1 MLKNPIPQNME
12 KRTKQKK
19 QNSKKQSKGAPGQKV
34 LKGVKLNP
42 KGPQI
47 PQDWKVKKKKKADT
61 ERQIVSK
68 KRRMI
73 KRRRTRGES
82 LEKINSWVKNP
93 TFQSRIIGYSGIF
106 WKYKI

>member
-19 QNSKKQSKGAPGQKV
+19 QNSKKHSKVASGQKV
-34 LKGVKLNP
+34 LKGVKLHP

-47 PQDWKVKKKKKADT
+47 PQEWKVKKKKKAET
-61 ERQIVSK
+61 ERQMIN
-68 KRRMI
+68 KRRRMV

-82 LEKINSWVKNP
+82 LEKINSWVKHP
-93 TFQSRIIGYSGIF
+93 TFQSRIMGQRGIY
-106 WKYKI
+106 W